1 MSLLAAFMVPHPP
14 LIIPEIGRGDEK
26 TIEKTVD
33 SYERVAKEIAGLHPD
48 TIIICSPHKESY
60 ADYFLVSTGELSG
73 TFADFGAPQVNFQG
87 VSDDEFVAALEKK
100 CQQENISAGSLNR
113 MMNHPMDHG
122 TMIPLWFINKYLT
135 DYRIVNVGIS
145 GFSLLEHYHLGM
157 IMAETAEKLNR
168 RTVFVAS
175 GDLSHKLK
183 DDGPYGFADEGPEY
197 DMKLMDV
204 CARGAL
210 GELLDFSDVLCR
222 KAAECGH
229 RPFTMMAGAL
239 DGKRIRSTVYSHE
252 DVTGV
257 GYGVCSFYPDA
268 DDMERKF
275 FAEKISREK
284 DMIKTLPLSPDPYV
298 RLAQNAL
305 YSYVISG
312 RQIRVPD
319 DLPEDMLNNRAGVFV
334 SIHQMEHL
342 RGCIGTI
349 GPTQDSIA
357 GEIIRNAILAATE
370 DPRFLPIREYEL
382 DELEVNVDV
391 LGEIEDISSPRQLNV
406 KRYGVIVRKGDR
418 EGLLLPNLD
427 GVTSVKQQISIAK
440 QKAGIGEYEEVSLQ
454 RFEVVRHI

>member
-73 TFADFGAPQVNFQG
+73 TFADFGAPQVNFQT

-100 CQQENISAGSLNR
+100 CQHENISAGSLNR
-113 MMNHPMDHG
+113 MMNNPMDHG

-145 GFSLLEHYHLGM
+145 GFSL
-157 IMAETAEKLNR
+157 
-168 RTVFVAS
+168 
-175 GDLSHKLK
+175 
-183 DDGPYGFADEGPEY
+183 PEY

-312 RQIRVPD
+312 RQIQVPD

-391 LGEIEDISSPRQLNV
+391 LGEIEDISSPKQLNV

-440 QKAGIGEYEEVSLQ
+440 QKAGIGESEEVSLQ